1 MVDFTYTFTFSLA
14 AVHLTGGL
22 VHSAGESTLSAG
34 AVDVLDSVESQ
45 VDPQVTASHSESL
58 SSSANAPDS
67 QQQYLHHHLGS
78 DTLAAG
84 LCPLS
89 SVYTVV

>member
-22 VHSAGESTLSAG
+22 VQSASESTLSAG
-34 AVDVLDSVESQ
+34 VVDVQDSVESQ
-45 VDPQVTASHSESL
+45 VDPQVTASHSESRT
-58 SSSANAPDS
+58 SPASAPDS

-84 LCPLS
+84 LCPLL
-89 SVYTVV
+89 SVCTAV